1 MRSVK
6 AKRPASIVY
15 MAGCIFLSLFLL
27 AGVAFAQEGGHGAEA
42 GHGGE
47 AALGEADQG
56 EAAHGGG
63 HGDGKIK
70 DLIYR
75 VINFTLLVIILVVV
89 IRKTAIKDFFSA
101 RRKEIEQKF
110 DDLERQKK
118 LAEEKYQELDRALKE
133 FEEKKKEIIREFEK
147 DGAAEKEKIIAQ
159 AKERADQLLAQA
171 DLTIEREIQA
181 ARDRLRR
188 EFVDA
193 AAQKAEDI
201 ISKQIEDSDQDRL
214 VRDFIERVEKLN

>member
-6 AKRPASIVY
+6 AKRPASVVLL
-15 MAGCIFLSLFLL
+15 AGCIFLSLFLL
-27 AGVAFAQEGGHGAEA
+27 FGVAFAQEGGHGAEA
-42 GHGGE
+42 
-47 AALGEADQG
+47 
-56 EAAHGGG
+56 AHGGG
-63 HGDGKIK
+63 HGDGKMVQ

-75 VINFTLLVIILVVV
+75 VINFTLLVIILIVV
-89 IRKTAIKDFFSA
+89 IRKTAVKDFFSA

-118 LAEEKYQELDRALKE
+118 LAEAKYRELDRALRE

-147 DGAAEKEKIIAQ
+147 EGVAEKEKIIAQ

-181 ARDRLRR
+181 ARDRLRQ

-193 AAQKAEDI
+193 SAQKAEDI

>member
-6 AKRPASIVY
+6 AKRPASAVLL
-15 MAGCIFLSLFLL
+15 AGCIFLSLFLL
-27 AGVAFAQEGGHGAEA
+27 FGVAFAQEGGHGAAA
-42 GHGGE
+42 GH
-47 AALGEADQG
+47 D
-56 EAAHGGG
+56 
-63 HGDGKIK
+63 DGKMVK

-118 LAEEKYQELDRALKE
+118 LAEEKYRELDRALRE

-147 DGAAEKEKIIAQ
+147 EGAAEKEKIIAQ
-159 AKERADQLLAQA
+159 AKDRADQLLAQA

-181 ARDRLRR
+181 ARDRLRQ

-193 AAQKAEDI
+193 AALKAEDI